1 VTSLKV
7 LFVCSGNAYRS
18 PVAEALLK
26 KFKPEI
32 DVDSAGMHAV
42 IPVSESAKKYL
53 ARENAEQYLKKA
65 AEGLDSKQL
74 GKYDLIVA
82 MEPVHKDVVLS
93 KCPECADK
101 IVVWN
106 IDDPY
111 FLPHGYAEKIFRQIR
126 QKVRELAVSLR
137 S

>member
-1 VTSLKV
+1 MKV

-18 PVAEALLK
+18 PLAEALLK

-32 DVDSAGMHAV
+32 DVDSAGIHAV
-42 IPVSESAKKYL
+42 IPISEAAKKYL
-53 ARENAEQYLKKA
+53 ARENAEQFLKNA
-65 AEGLDSKQL
+65 PEGLDSKKL
-74 GKYDLIVA
+74 GEYDLIVT
-82 MEPVHKDVVLS
+82 MELIHKDAVLS

-111 FLPHGYAEKIFRQIR
+111 FLPHGHAEKIFRQIR